1 MVSCPLLFPSVNTG
15 IPLAVGTAFL
25 RRQTAAFPP
34 VNTGIS
40 SLWLVSCLRPLFLSN
55 CLHQAG
61 FVLHYIL

>member
-34 VNTGIS
+34 VNTGTPS
-40 SLWLVSCLRPLFLSN
+40 PPKAALVIPDKWQHPF
-55 CLHQAG
+55 
-61 FVLHYIL
+61 F